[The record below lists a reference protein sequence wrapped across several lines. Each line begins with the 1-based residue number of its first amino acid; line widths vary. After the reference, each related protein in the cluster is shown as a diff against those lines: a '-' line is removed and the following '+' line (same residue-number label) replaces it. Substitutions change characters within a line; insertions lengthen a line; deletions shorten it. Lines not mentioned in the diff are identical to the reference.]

1 MFRVTNRKTKVVDHL
16 RQFGPTTGSQLQE
29 FFFADC
35 TKQNRTQHLKNLE
48 KLDLISKISIR
59 TLLKKRLKT
68 DETPLLPDV
77 LEENGISEKS
87 KLPDTFNFID
97 TNRNEWVYFLNR
109 KLSYLMYDYTEKN
122 SLKFVAH
129 QIIVNDIFNIYKTLV
144 EPESILSDSQILGIN
159 GHNRKLLGPI
169 PDLIINQNG
178 VRIAIEVELSLKV
191 SSRYKKKAER
201 YRYSDF
207 DHIIYYCA
215 SDGVAFNLSQHFSDS
230 KKIHFSLLV
239 NKKNLFKFGEESISP
254 RQLMEKL
261 GVIDESKI

>member
-35 TKQNRTQHLKNLE
+35 TTYNRHKQLQ
-48 KLDLISKISIR
+48 KLVSLGLISKVAVR
-59 TLLKKRLKT
+59 TLLKSRI
-68 DETPLLPDV
+68 DSPETPLLSDV
-77 LEENGISEKS
+77 LEQNGVSKKS
-87 KLPDTFNFID
+87 KLPDTLNFVD
-97 TNRNEWVYFLNR
+97 TNRNEWVYFLDKNH
-109 KLSYLMYDYTEKN
+109 SYLMYDYIEKN
-122 SLKFVAH
+122 SLKFIAH
-129 QIIVNDIFNIYKTLV
+129 QLIVNDVFNNFKDLV
-144 EPESILSDSQILGIN
+144 EPENILSDSQVLGIN

-178 VRIAIEVELSLKV
+178 VRVALEVELSLKV

-239 NKKNLFKFGEESISP
+239 NKNNLFKFGEESISP
-254 RQLMEKL
+254 RQLLVNL
-261 GVIDESKI
+261 GVLNESKI